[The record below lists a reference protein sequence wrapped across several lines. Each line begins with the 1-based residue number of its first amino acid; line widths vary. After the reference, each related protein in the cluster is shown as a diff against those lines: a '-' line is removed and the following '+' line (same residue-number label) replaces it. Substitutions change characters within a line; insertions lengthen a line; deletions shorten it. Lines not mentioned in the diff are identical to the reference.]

1 MEVLM
6 LGLISVRMQS
16 IRLMTRP
23 VPLLIIAITQVWRNW
38 VGETERFPIREMA
51 GVLVKDRPGLK
62 EQQSRMDLSKKV
74 AVEAT
79 VPRVNILQ
87 EVLVKPMDPLPSLIC
102 MVVPVV
108 VPDNIW
114 VLVQEEVRSPLK
126 HMVMAT

>member
-1 MEVLM
+1 
-6 LGLISVRMQS
+6 
-16 IRLMTRP
+16 
-23 VPLLIIAITQVWRNW
+23 
-38 VGETERFPIREMA
+38 
-51 GVLVKDRPGLK
+51 
-62 EQQSRMDLSKKV
+62 MDLSKKV

-87 EVLVKPMDPLPSLIC
+87 EVLVKPMDPLPSHTC

-114 VLVQEEVRSPLK
+114 VQVQEEVRSPLK